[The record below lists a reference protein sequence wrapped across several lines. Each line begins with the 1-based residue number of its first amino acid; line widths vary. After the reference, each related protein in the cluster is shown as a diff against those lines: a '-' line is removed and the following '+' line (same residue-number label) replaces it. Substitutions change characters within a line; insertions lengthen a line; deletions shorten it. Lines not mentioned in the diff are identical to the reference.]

1 MTTERDDLKDR
12 VQRFGSG
19 FVDTQGT
26 NNNGF
31 LDPNKEFP
39 RKKYNN
45 LSSVNEAVRS
55 GETHQL
61 PLGADVDVPPLTATQ
76 YPYADIKETVS
87 GHVLEFND
95 TPGGERILIKHNSGS
110 GIELRPDGTVV
121 VLATDN
127 KVEVTHGDQT
137 VIVEGNGQLTYEGD
151 LTINVKGDFKVNC
164 DNYEVNTKGD
174 KKENIEGN
182 SRSKVFGNKGSNVSG
197 NDSKVVAGES
207 VSTHL
212 GNVTTAIKGTNKQ
225 ATEGD
230 IIIAGSSKIELTAET
245 RIIQSSPKM
254 NIQALE
260 AYIWA
265 DTGTFGGVE
274 VRHHG
279 QGAHFSEGVTAPAFW
294 GDLQGTAVR
303 SITADVT
310 NSQNYS
316 DPDTDPGSAGNT
328 GSAQGF
334 TADDTAQPP
343 VYTAASGVLSD
354 VLTKSEIGVKTVK
367 VDVDNFLYN
376 SLRIRKLD
384 TVDVRSKLRDP
395 SYLNDVDFA
404 AIQLGAGRLNEQY
417 TSTTP
422 PGGYGRVRKAGGT
435 AQRGSSK
442 LGNVG
447 IERATKTFIVDN
459 KKKIFSL
466 TDQKFGEIDLLTDV
480 TSTTILNK
488 PVSMAR
494 FIGANDAGSFKSLS
508 LADKKQIAKNYLIQ
522 THITKYAMG
531 TSGKFSAYKLKAVE
545 GFYAKEL
552 YGKGGAAGLLT
563 ETLTAGGLLDLRNKG
578 QAVVYEL
585 YGPDGKMDPEVT
597 FDLACNIAE
606 IGLFDKLT
614 LDYDIFNP
622 DGSMNVQIIIETPIV
637 TKPESV
643 TFKRLVQTTFNNGLQ
658 SADSLVELE
667 PNPSNTS
674 FNPR

>member
-26 NNNGF
+26 TVNGF
-31 LDPNKEFP
+31 SDPNKEFP
-39 RKKYNN
+39 RKEYEN
-45 LSSVNEAVRS
+45 LSSINESVRS
-55 GETHQL
+55 GKTHQL
-61 PLGADVDVPPLTATQ
+61 PLGADVNMPPLTSTQ
-76 YPYADIKETVS
+76 YPYADVKETVS
-87 GHVLEFND
+87 GHVFEFND

-212 GNVTTAIKGTNKQ
+212 GNVTTAIRGTNKQ

-230 IIIAGSSKIELTAET
+230 IIIAGSSKMELTAET

-279 QGAHFSEGVTAPAFW
+279 QGAHFSEGVTSPTFH
-294 GDLQGTAVR
+294 GDLRGTSLTSLV
-303 SITADVT
+303 ADIS
-310 NSQNYS
+310 NSQSYA
-316 DPDTDPGSAGNT
+316 DPSAGGGV
-328 GSAQGF
+328 GSPSGF
-334 TADDTAQPP
+334 TVSNVAQPD
-343 VYTAASGVLSD
+343 VYTAAAGVLSD

-376 SLRIRKLD
+376 SLRIRALD

-395 SYLNDVDFA
+395 SYLNDVDFT
-404 AIQLGAGRLNEQY
+404 AIQLGAGKLNEQY
-417 TSTTP
+417 TSTSP
-422 PGGYGRVRKAGGT
+422 PGGYGRVRKASGT
-435 AQRGSSK
+435 AQRGTSK
-442 LGNVG
+442 LGNAG
-447 IERATKTFIVDN
+447 IERATKTFIVDS

-466 TDQKFGEIDLLTDV
+466 TDQKFGEINALTDI
-480 TSTTILNK
+480 TSNTVLNK
-488 PVSMAR
+488 PITMAR

-508 LADKKQIAKNYLIQ
+508 LDDKKQIAKNYLVQ
-522 THITKYAMG
+522 THITKHAMG
-531 TSGKFSAYKLKAVE
+531 TSGKFSDYKLKAVE

-552 YGKGGAAGLLT
+552 YGKGGAAGLETEILT
-563 ETLTAGGLLDLRNKG
+563 TDGLLDLRNKG
-578 QAVVYEL
+578 RAVVYEL

-597 FDLACNIAE
+597 FDLACDIAE

-614 LDYDIFNP
+614 LDYDTFNP
-622 DGSMNVQIIIETPIV
+622 DGSMNVQIIIEIPIV
-637 TKPESV
+637 TKPEAV
-643 TFKRLVQTTFNNGLQ
+643 TFKRLVQTKFNNGLQ
-658 SADSLVELE
+658 STDSLVELE
-667 PNPSNTS
+667 PNPANTTFS
-674 FNPR
+674 PR

>member
-12 VQRFGSG
+12 IQRFGSG

-26 NNNGF
+26 TINGF
-31 LDPNKEFP
+31 SDPNKEFP
-39 RKKYNN
+39 RKEYEN
-45 LSSVNEAVRS
+45 LSSINESVRS

-61 PLGADVDVPPLTATQ
+61 PLGADVDMPPLTATQ
-76 YPYADIKETVS
+76 YPLADVKETVS
-87 GHVLEFND
+87 GHVFEFND

-212 GNVTTAIKGTNKQ
+212 GNVTTAIRGTNKQ

-230 IIIAGSSKIELTAET
+230 IIIAGSSKMELTAET

-279 QGAHFSEGVTAPAFW
+279 QGAHFSEGVTAPTFH
-294 GDLQGTAVR
+294 GDLRGTSLTSLV
-303 SITADVT
+303 ADIS
-310 NSQNYS
+310 NSQSYA
-316 DPDTDPGSAGNT
+316 DPSAGGGV
-328 GSAQGF
+328 GSPSGF
-334 TADDTAQPP
+334 TVSNVAQPD
-343 VYTAASGVLSD
+343 VYTAAAGVLSD

-376 SLRIRKLD
+376 SLRIRALD

-404 AIQLGAGRLNEQY
+404 AIQLGAGKLNEQY

-422 PGGYGRVRKAGGT
+422 PGGYGRVRKASGT

-447 IERATKTFIVDN
+447 IERATKTFIVDS
-459 KKKIFSL
+459 KKKIFSI
-466 TDQKFGEIDLLTDV
+466 TNEKFGEINALSDI
-480 TSTTILNK
+480 TSHTVLNK
-488 PVSMAR
+488 PITMAR

-508 LADKKQIAKNYLIQ
+508 LDDKKQIAKNYLVQ
-522 THITKYAMG
+522 THITKHAMG
-531 TSGKFSAYKLKAVE
+531 TSGKFSNYKLKAVE

-552 YGKGGAAGLLT
+552 YGKGGAAGLETEILT
-563 ETLTAGGLLDLRNKG
+563 TDGLLDLRNKG
-578 QAVVYEL
+578 RAVVYEL

-597 FDLACNIAE
+597 FDLACDISE

-614 LDYDIFNP
+614 LDYDTFNP
-622 DGSMNVQIIIETPIV
+622 DGSMNVQIIIETPLV
-637 TKPESV
+637 TKPEKI
-643 TFKRLVQTTFNNGLQ
+643 TFKRIVQTKFNNSLQ
-658 SADSLVELE
+658 STDSLVELE
-667 PNPSNTS
+667 PNPANTTFS
-674 FNPR
+674 PR

>member
-26 NNNGF
+26 TVNGF
-31 LDPNKEFP
+31 SDPNKEFP
-39 RKKYNN
+39 RKEYEN
-45 LSSVNEAVRS
+45 LSSINESVRS
-55 GETHQL
+55 GKTHQL
-61 PLGADVDVPPLTATQ
+61 PLGADVNMPPLTSTQ
-76 YPYADIKETVS
+76 YPYADVKETVS
-87 GHVLEFND
+87 GHVFEFND

-197 NDSKVVAGES
+197 NDSKLVAGES

-212 GNVTTAIKGTNKQ
+212 GNVTTAIRGTNKQ

-230 IIIAGSSKIELTAET
+230 IIIAGSSKMELTAET

-376 SLRIRKLD
+376 SLRIRALD

-404 AIQLGAGRLNEQY
+404 AIQLGAGKLNEQY

-422 PGGYGRVRKAGGT
+422 PGGYGRVRKASGT
-435 AQRGSSK
+435 AQRGTSK
-442 LGNVG
+442 LGNAG
-447 IERATKTFIVDN
+447 IERATKTFIVDS

-466 TDQKFGEIDLLTDV
+466 TDQKFGEINALTDI
-480 TSTTILNK
+480 TSNTVLNK
-488 PVSMAR
+488 PITMAR

-508 LADKKQIAKNYLIQ
+508 LADKKQIAKNYLVQ
-522 THITKYAMG
+522 THITKHAMG
-531 TSGKFSAYKLKAVE
+531 TSGKFSDYKLKAVE

-552 YGKGGAAGLLT
+552 YGKGGAAGLQTEILT
-563 ETLTAGGLLDLRNKG
+563 TDGLLDLRNKG
-578 QAVVYEL
+578 RAVVYEL

-597 FDLACNIAE
+597 FDLACDIAE

-614 LDYDIFNP
+614 LDYDTFNP

-637 TKPESV
+637 TKPEAV
-643 TFKRLVQTTFNNGLQ
+643 TFKRLVQTKFNNGLQ
-658 SADSLVELE
+658 STDSLVELE
-667 PNPSNTS
+667 PNPANTTFS
-674 FNPR
+674 PR

>member
-12 VQRFGSG
+12 IQRFGSG

-26 NNNGF
+26 TINGF
-31 LDPNKEFP
+31 SDPNKEFP
-39 RKKYNN
+39 RKEYEN
-45 LSSVNEAVRS
+45 LSSINESVRS

-61 PLGADVDVPPLTATQ
+61 PLGADVDMPPLTATQ
-76 YPYADIKETVS
+76 YPLADVKETVS
-87 GHVLEFND
+87 GHVFEFND

-212 GNVTTAIKGTNKQ
+212 GNVTTAIRGTNKQ

-230 IIIAGSSKIELTAET
+230 IIIAGSSKMELTAET

-279 QGAHFSEGVTAPAFW
+279 QGAHFSEGVTAPTFH
-294 GDLQGTAVR
+294 GDLRGTSLTSLV
-303 SITADVT
+303 ADIS
-310 NSQNYS
+310 NSQSYA
-316 DPDTDPGSAGNT
+316 DPSTGGGVGSP
-328 GSAQGF
+328 SGF
-334 TADDTAQPP
+334 TVSNVAQPD

-376 SLRIRKLD
+376 SLRIRALD

-404 AIQLGAGRLNEQY
+404 AIQLGAGKLNEQY

-422 PGGYGRVRKAGGT
+422 PGGYGRVRKASGT

-447 IERATKTFIVDN
+447 IERATKTFIVDS
-459 KKKIFSL
+459 KKKIFSI
-466 TDQKFGEIDLLTDV
+466 TNEKFGEINALSDI
-480 TSTTILNK
+480 TSNTALNK
-488 PVSMAR
+488 PITMAR

-508 LADKKQIAKNYLIQ
+508 LDDKKQIAKNYLVQ
-522 THITKYAMG
+522 TYITKHAMG
-531 TSGKFSAYKLKAVE
+531 TSGKFSNYKLKAVE

-552 YGKGGAAGLLT
+552 YGKGGAAGLETEILT
-563 ETLTAGGLLDLRNKG
+563 TDGLLDLRNKG
-578 QAVVYEL
+578 RAVVYEL

-597 FDLACNIAE
+597 FDLACDISE

-614 LDYDIFNP
+614 LDYDTFNP
-622 DGSMNVQIIIETPIV
+622 DGSMNVQIIIETPLV
-637 TKPESV
+637 TKPEKI
-643 TFKRLVQTTFNNGLQ
+643 TFKRIVQTKFNNSLQ
-658 SADSLVELE
+658 STDSLVELE
-667 PNPSNTS
+667 PNPANTTFS
-674 FNPR
+674 PR

>member
-279 QGAHFSEGVTAPAFW
+279 QGAHFSEGVTAPTFH
-294 GDLQGTAVR
+294 GDLRGTSLTSLV
-303 SITADVT
+303 ADIS
-310 NSQNYS
+310 NSQSYA
-316 DPDTDPGSAGNT
+316 DPSTGGGVGSP
-328 GSAQGF
+328 SGF
-334 TADDTAQPP
+334 TVSNVAQPD

-552 YGKGGAAGLLT
+552 YGKGGAGGLLT

>member
-279 QGAHFSEGVTAPAFW
+279 QGAHFSEGVTAPTFH
-294 GDLQGTAVR
+294 GDLRGTSLTSLV
-303 SITADVT
+303 ADIS
-310 NSQNYS
+310 NSQSYA
-316 DPDTDPGSAGNT
+316 DPSTGGGVGSP
-328 GSAQGF
+328 SGF
-334 TADDTAQPP
+334 TVSNVAQPD

>member
-279 QGAHFSEGVTAPAFW
+279 QGAHFSEGVTAPTFH
-294 GDLQGTAVR
+294 GDLRGTSLTSLV
-303 SITADVT
+303 ADIS
-310 NSQNYS
+310 NSQSYA
-316 DPDTDPGSAGNT
+316 DPSTGGGVGSP
-328 GSAQGF
+328 SGF
-334 TADDTAQPP
+334 TVSNVAQPD

-643 TFKRLVQTTFNNGLQ
+643 TFKRLVQTTFNNSLQ

>member
-12 VQRFGSG
+12 IQRFGSG

-26 NNNGF
+26 TINGF
-31 LDPNKEFP
+31 SDPNKEFP
-39 RKKYNN
+39 RKGYEN
-45 LSSVNEAVRS
+45 LSSINESVRS

-61 PLGADVDVPPLTATQ
+61 PLGADVDMPPLTATQ
-76 YPYADIKETVS
+76 YPLADVKETVS
-87 GHVLEFND
+87 GHVFEFND

-212 GNVTTAIKGTNKQ
+212 GNVTTAIRGTNKQ

-230 IIIAGSSKIELTAET
+230 IIIAGSSKMELTAET

-279 QGAHFSEGVTAPAFW
+279 QGAHFSEGVTAPTFH
-294 GDLQGTAVR
+294 GDLRGTSLTSLV
-303 SITADVT
+303 ADIS
-310 NSQNYS
+310 NSQSYA
-316 DPDTDPGSAGNT
+316 DPSAGGGV
-328 GSAQGF
+328 GSPSGF
-334 TADDTAQPP
+334 TVSNVAQPD
-343 VYTAASGVLSD
+343 VYTAAAGVLSD

-376 SLRIRKLD
+376 SLRIRALD

-404 AIQLGAGRLNEQY
+404 AIQLGAGKLNEQY

-422 PGGYGRVRKAGGT
+422 PGGYGRVRKASGT

-447 IERATKTFIVDN
+447 IERATKTFIVDS
-459 KKKIFSL
+459 KKKIFSI
-466 TDQKFGEIDLLTDV
+466 TNEKFGEINALSDI
-480 TSTTILNK
+480 TSNTALNK
-488 PVSMAR
+488 PITMAR

-508 LADKKQIAKNYLIQ
+508 LDDKKQIAKNYLVQ
-522 THITKYAMG
+522 THITKHAMG
-531 TSGKFSAYKLKAVE
+531 TSGKFSNYKLKAVE

-552 YGKGGAAGLLT
+552 YGKGGAAGLETEILT
-563 ETLTAGGLLDLRNKG
+563 TDGLLDLRNKG
-578 QAVVYEL
+578 RAVVYEL

-597 FDLACNIAE
+597 FDLACNISE

-614 LDYDIFNP
+614 LDYDTFNP
-622 DGSMNVQIIIETPIV
+622 DGSMNVQIIIETPLV
-637 TKPESV
+637 TKPEKI
-643 TFKRLVQTTFNNGLQ
+643 TFKRIVQTKFNNSLQ
-658 SADSLVELE
+658 STDSLVELE
-667 PNPSNTS
+667 PNPANTTFS
-674 FNPR
+674 PR

>member
-279 QGAHFSEGVTAPAFW
+279 QGAHFSEGVTAPTFH
-294 GDLQGTAVR
+294 GDLRGTSLTSLV
-303 SITADVT
+303 ADIS
-310 NSQNYS
+310 NSQSYA
-316 DPDTDPGSAGNT
+316 DPSTGGGVGSP
-328 GSAQGF
+328 SGF
-334 TADDTAQPP
+334 TVSNVAQPP

>member
-303 SITADVT
+303 SITADVA

-316 DPDTDPGSAGNT
+316 DPST
-328 GSAQGF
+328 GGGIGTTLGF
-334 TADDTAQPP
+334 TVSNVAQPD

>member
-279 QGAHFSEGVTAPAFW
+279 QGAHFSEGVTAPSISW
-294 GDLQGTAVR
+294 GDLQR
-303 SITADVT
+303 HM
-310 NSQNYS
+310 Q
-316 DPDTDPGSAGNT
+316 
-328 GSAQGF
+328 
-334 TADDTAQPP
+334 
-343 VYTAASGVLSD
+343 
-354 VLTKSEIGVKTVK
+354 LTIS
-367 VDVDNFLYN
+367 
-376 SLRIRKLD
+376 
-384 TVDVRSKLRDP
+384 
-395 SYLNDVDFA
+395 
-404 AIQLGAGRLNEQY
+404 
-417 TSTTP
+417 
-422 PGGYGRVRKAGGT
+422 
-435 AQRGSSK
+435 
-442 LGNVG
+442 
-447 IERATKTFIVDN
+447 
-459 KKKIFSL
+459 
-466 TDQKFGEIDLLTDV
+466 
-480 TSTTILNK
+480 
-488 PVSMAR
+488 
-494 FIGANDAGSFKSLS
+494 
-508 LADKKQIAKNYLIQ
+508 
-522 THITKYAMG
+522 
-531 TSGKFSAYKLKAVE
+531 
-545 GFYAKEL
+545 
-552 YGKGGAAGLLT
+552 
-563 ETLTAGGLLDLRNKG
+563 
-578 QAVVYEL
+578 
-585 YGPDGKMDPEVT
+585 
-597 FDLACNIAE
+597 CC
-606 IGLFDKLT
+606 
-614 LDYDIFNP
+614 
-622 DGSMNVQIIIETPIV
+622 
-637 TKPESV
+637 
-643 TFKRLVQTTFNNGLQ
+643 
-658 SADSLVELE
+658 
-667 PNPSNTS
+667 
-674 FNPR
+674 

>member
-279 QGAHFSEGVTAPAFW
+279 QGAHFSEGVTAPTFH
-294 GDLQGTAVR
+294 GDLRGTSLTSLV
-303 SITADVT
+303 ADIS
-310 NSQNYS
+310 NSQSYA
-316 DPDTDPGSAGNT
+316 DPSTGGGVGSP
-328 GSAQGF
+328 SGF
-334 TADDTAQPP
+334 TVSNVAQPD

-466 TDQKFGEIDLLTDV
+466 TDQKFGEIDLLTDI